1 MGVDYRQDKG
11 GGEVIYLDN
20 AASAPVLECARKAAE
35 PFLWECCGNPSSIH
49 SEGRRAALALIEARE
64 KCAAAIGAK
73 PEEIVFT
80 SGGTESDNMA
90 IRQAALLG
98 MSSGKRRIV
107 ASAIEHPAVLNTCKS
122 LEKQGFEVRNIGV
135 DSNGYINM
143 EQARELITPETAV
156 VSVMTANNE
165 VGTIQPIRELSG
177 LCRERGVLFHT
188 DAVQAAGH
196 IPIDVKDIGCDMM
209 SVSAHKLGGLRGAGL
224 LYIRNGVELQPFIC
238 GGGQESGMRSGTE
251 NTAAIVSMGAAMEEA
266 CRDIS
271 GRSGRIS
278 VLRDRLI
285 AGLLEIPGCRLNGGI
300 SPRLCGN
307 VNVSFAGVEGESLV
321 LGLDIRGVCASSGS
335 ACSSG
340 NEQPSHTLRAMRVP
354 DEMLKG
360 SLRLTLSEFNTAD
373 DVEIAVRAVRE
384 TVETLR
390 ELRGWKG

>member
-1 MGVDYRQDKG
+1 M
-11 GGEVIYLDN
+11 IYLDN
-20 AASAPVLECARKAAE
+20 AASTPVLDCARRAAE

-90 IRQAALLG
+90 LRQAALLG
-98 MSSGKRRIV
+98 MASGKRRIV

-122 LEKQGFEVRNIGV
+122 LELQRFEVRLIGV
-135 DSNGYINM
+135 DGNGYVDM

-156 VSVMTANNE
+156 VSVMAANNE
-165 VGTIQPIRELSG
+165 VGTIQPVRELAE
-177 LCRERGVLFHT
+177 LCRQRGVLFHT

-196 IPIDVKDIGCDMM
+196 IPLDVKELGCDMM
-209 SVSAHKLGGLRGAGL
+209 SVSAHKLGGMRGAGL
-224 LYIRNGVELQPFIC
+224 LYIREGLELQPLIC
-238 GGGQESGMRSGTE
+238 GGGQENGLRSGTE
-251 NTAAIVSMGAAMEEA
+251 NTAAVVSMGAAMEEA

-271 GRSGRIS
+271 GSAGRIS
-278 VLRDRLI
+278 ALRDRLI
-285 AGLLEIPGCRLNGGI
+285 AGLLDIPGSRLNGGV

-340 NEQPSHTLRAMRVP
+340 NELPSHVLRAIGVP
-354 DEMLKG
+354 EDMLKG
-360 SLRLTLSEFNTAD
+360 SLRLTLSELNTAD
-373 DVEIAVRAVRE
+373 EVESAIRAVRE

>member
-1 MGVDYRQDKG
+1 M
-11 GGEVIYLDN
+11 IYLDN
-20 AASAPVLECARKAAE
+20 AASAPVLECARRAAE
-35 PFLWECCGNPSSIH
+35 PFLWDCCGNPSSIH

-64 KCAAAIGAK
+64 KCAAALGAE

-98 MSSGKRRIV
+98 VASGKRRVI
-107 ASAIEHPAVLNTCKS
+107 ASAIEHPAVLNTCRS
-122 LEKQGFEVRNIGV
+122 LEKEGFEVRIIGV
-135 DSNGYINM
+135 DGNGYIDI
-143 EQARELITPETAV
+143 EQARQLITPDTAV
-156 VSVMTANNE
+156 VSVMAANNE
-165 VGTIQPIRELSG
+165 VGTIQPITELSG

-196 IPIDVKDIGCDMM
+196 IPMDVKDIGCDMM

-224 LYIRNGVELQPFIC
+224 LYIRNGVELQPLIC
-238 GGGQESGMRSGTE
+238 GGGQENGMRSGTE
-251 NTAAIVSMGAAMEEA
+251 NTAAVVSMGAALEYS
-266 CRDIS
+266 CKDIS

-278 VLRDRLI
+278 ALRDRLI
-285 AGLLEIPGCRLNGGI
+285 AGLLDIPGSRLNGGI

-340 NEQPSHTLRAMRVP
+340 NELPSHVLRAMGVP
-354 DEMLKG
+354 EDMLKG

-373 DVEIAVRAVRE
+373 EVESAIQAVRE

>member
-1 MGVDYRQDKG
+1 M
-11 GGEVIYLDN
+11 IYLDN

-64 KCAAAIGAK
+64 KCAAALGAE
-73 PEEIVFT
+73 PDEIVFT

-90 IRQAALLG
+90 VRQAALLG
-98 MSSGKRRIV
+98 MASGKRRVV
-107 ASAIEHPAVLNTCKS
+107 ASAIEHPAVLNTCRL
-122 LEKQGFEVRNIGV
+122 LENQGFEVRLIGV
-135 DSNGYINM
+135 DGDGYLDM
-143 EQARELITPETAV
+143 EQARRLITPDTAV
-156 VSVMTANNE
+156 VSVMAANNE
-165 VGTIQPIRELSG
+165 VGTIQPIRELSA
-177 LCRERGVLFHT
+177 LCRERCVLFHT

-196 IPIDVKDIGCDMM
+196 IPLDVKNIGCDMM

-224 LYIRNGVELQPFIC
+224 LYIRNGVGLQPLIC
-238 GGGQESGMRSGTE
+238 GGGQENGLRSGTE
-251 NTAAIVSMGAAMEEA
+251 NTAAIAAMGAAVEYS
-266 CRDIS
+266 CKDINR
-271 GRSGRIS
+271 RSERVS
-278 VLRDRLI
+278 ALRDRLL
-285 AGLLEIPGCRLNGGI
+285 AGLLDIPGSRLNGGI

-340 NEQPSHTLRAMRVP
+340 NELPSHVLRAMGVP
-354 DEMLKG
+354 EDMLKG
-360 SLRLTLSEFNTAD
+360 SLRLTLSEFNTAGG
-373 DVEIAVRAVRE
+373 VESAIRAVRE

>member
-1 MGVDYRQDKG
+1 M
-11 GGEVIYLDN
+11 IYLDN

-64 KCAAAIGAK
+64 KCAAALGAE

-90 IRQAALLG
+90 VRQAALLG
-98 MSSGKRRIV
+98 MASGKRRVV
-107 ASAIEHPAVLNTCKS
+107 ASAIEHPAVLNTCRS
-122 LEKQGFEVRNIGV
+122 LENQGFEVRLIGV
-135 DSNGYINM
+135 DGDGYLDM
-143 EQARELITPETAV
+143 EQARRLITPDTAV
-156 VSVMTANNE
+156 VSVMAANNE
-165 VGTIQPIRELSG
+165 VGTIQPIRELSA

-196 IPIDVKDIGCDMM
+196 IPLDVKNIGCDMM

-224 LYIRNGVELQPFIC
+224 LYIRNGVGLQPLIC
-238 GGGQESGMRSGTE
+238 GGGQENGLRSGTE
-251 NTAAIVSMGAAMEEA
+251 NTAAIAAMGAAVEYS
-266 CRDIS
+266 CKDINR
-271 GRSGRIS
+271 RSERIS
-278 VLRDRLI
+278 ALRDRLI
-285 AGLLEIPGCRLNGGI
+285 AGLLDIPESRLNGGI

-340 NEQPSHTLRAMRVP
+340 NELPSHVLRAMGVP
-354 DEMLKG
+354 EDMLKG
-360 SLRLTLSEFNTAD
+360 SLRLTLSEFNTAGE
-373 DVEIAVRAVRE
+373 VESAIRAVRE

>member
-1 MGVDYRQDKG
+1 M
-11 GGEVIYLDN
+11 IYLDN

-64 KCAAAIGAK
+64 KCASAIGAK

-90 IRQAALLG
+90 LRQAAMLG
-98 MSSGKRRIV
+98 MASGKRRVV
-107 ASAIEHPAVLNTCKS
+107 ASAIEHPAVLNTCRS
-122 LEKQGFEVRNIGV
+122 LELQGFEVRLIGV
-135 DSNGYINM
+135 DGNGYVDI

-156 VSVMTANNE
+156 VSVMAANNE

-224 LYIRNGVELQPFIC
+224 LYIREGLELQPFIC
-238 GGGQESGMRSGTE
+238 GGGQENGMRSGTE

-285 AGLLEIPGCRLNGGI
+285 AGLLEIPGSRLNGGI

>member
-1 MGVDYRQDKG
+1 M
-11 GGEVIYLDN
+11 IYLDN

-64 KCAAAIGAK
+64 KCAAALGAE

-90 IRQAALLG
+90 VRQAALLG
-98 MSSGKRRIV
+98 MASGKRRVV
-107 ASAIEHPAVLNTCKS
+107 ASAIEHPAVLNTCRS
-122 LEKQGFEVRNIGV
+122 LENQGFEVRLIGV
-135 DSNGYINM
+135 DGDGYLDM
-143 EQARELITPETAV
+143 EQARRLITPDTAV
-156 VSVMTANNE
+156 VSVMAANNE
-165 VGTIQPIRELSG
+165 VGTIQPIRELSA

-196 IPIDVKDIGCDMM
+196 IPLDVKNIGCDMM

-224 LYIRNGVELQPFIC
+224 LYIRNGVGLQPLIC
-238 GGGQESGMRSGTE
+238 GGGQENGLRSGTE
-251 NTAAIVSMGAAMEEA
+251 NTAAIAAMGAAVEYS
-266 CRDIS
+266 CKDIN
-271 GRSGRIS
+271 GRSERIS
-278 VLRDRLI
+278 ALRDRLL
-285 AGLLEIPGCRLNGGI
+285 AGLLDIPGSRLNGGI

-340 NEQPSHTLRAMRVP
+340 NELPSHVLRAMGVP
-354 DEMLKG
+354 EDMLKG
-360 SLRLTLSEFNTAD
+360 SLRLTLSEFNTAGE
-373 DVEIAVRAVRE
+373 VESAVLAVRE

>member
-1 MGVDYRQDKG
+1 M
-11 GGEVIYLDN
+11 IYLDN

-35 PFLWECCGNPSSIH
+35 QFLWECCGNPSSIH

-64 KCAAAIGAK
+64 KCAAVFGAE

-90 IRQAALLG
+90 VRQAALLG
-98 MSSGKRRIV
+98 MASGKRRVV
-107 ASAIEHPAVLNTCKS
+107 ASAIEHPAVLNTCRS
-122 LEKQGFEVRNIGV
+122 LESQGFEVRLIGV
-135 DSNGYINM
+135 DGDGYLDM
-143 EQARELITPETAV
+143 EQARRLITPDTAV
-156 VSVMTANNE
+156 VSVMAANNE
-165 VGTIQPIRELSG
+165 VGTIQPIRELSA

-196 IPIDVKDIGCDMM
+196 IPLDVKNIGCDMM

-224 LYIRNGVELQPFIC
+224 LYIQNGVGLQPLIC
-238 GGGQESGMRSGTE
+238 GGGQENGLRSGTE
-251 NTAAIVSMGAAMEEA
+251 NTAAIAAMGAAVEYS
-266 CRDIS
+266 CKDINR
-271 GRSGRIS
+271 RSERIS
-278 VLRDRLI
+278 ALRDRLL
-285 AGLLEIPGCRLNGGI
+285 AGLLDIPGSRLNGGI

-321 LGLDIRGVCASSGS
+321 LGLDIQGVCASSGS

-340 NEQPSHTLRAMRVP
+340 NELPSHVLRAMGVP
-354 DEMLKG
+354 EDMLKG
-360 SLRLTLSEFNTAD
+360 SLRLTLSEFNTAGE
-373 DVEIAVRAVRE
+373 VESAIRAVRE

>member
-1 MGVDYRQDKG
+1 M
-11 GGEVIYLDN
+11 IYIDN
-20 AASAPVLECARKAAE
+20 AASTPVLDCARRAAE

-49 SEGRRAALALIEARE
+49 SEGRREALALIEARE

-90 IRQAALLG
+90 LRQAALLG
-98 MSSGKRRIV
+98 MASGKRRIV

-122 LEKQGFEVRNIGV
+122 LELQGFEVRLIGV
-135 DSNGYINM
+135 DGNGYVDM

-156 VSVMTANNE
+156 VSVMAANNE
-165 VGTIQPIRELSG
+165 VGTIQPVRELAE
-177 LCRERGVLFHT
+177 LCRQRGVLFHT

-196 IPIDVKDIGCDMM
+196 IPLDVKELGCDMM
-209 SVSAHKLGGLRGAGL
+209 SVSAHKLGGMRGAGL
-224 LYIRNGVELQPFIC
+224 LYIRKGLELQPLIC
-238 GGGQESGMRSGTE
+238 GGGQENGLRSGTE
-251 NTAAIVSMGAAMEEA
+251 NTAAVVSMGAAMEEA

-271 GRSGRIS
+271 GSAGRIS
-278 VLRDRLI
+278 ALRDRLI
-285 AGLLEIPGCRLNGGI
+285 AGLLDIPGSRLNGGV

-340 NEQPSHTLRAMRVP
+340 NELPSHVLRAMGVP
-354 DEMLKG
+354 EDMLKG
-360 SLRLTLSEFNTAD
+360 SLRLTLSELNTAD
-373 DVEIAVRAVRE
+373 EVESAIRAVRE

>member
-1 MGVDYRQDKG
+1 M
-11 GGEVIYLDN
+11 IYLDN
-20 AASAPVLECARKAAE
+20 AASTPVLDRARRAAE

-90 IRQAALLG
+90 LRQAAMLG
-98 MSSGKRRIV
+98 MASGKRRIV
-107 ASAIEHPAVLNTCKS
+107 ASAIEHPAVLNTCRS
-122 LEKQGFEVRNIGV
+122 LELQGFEVRLIGV
-135 DSNGYINM
+135 DGNGYVDM

-156 VSVMTANNE
+156 VSVMAANNE
-165 VGTIQPIRELSG
+165 VGTIQPVRELAE
-177 LCRERGVLFHT
+177 LCRQRGVLFHT

-196 IPIDVKDIGCDMM
+196 IPLDVKELGCDMM
-209 SVSAHKLGGLRGAGL
+209 SVSAHKLGGMRGAGL
-224 LYIRNGVELQPFIC
+224 LYIREGLELQPLIC
-238 GGGQESGMRSGTE
+238 GGGQENGLRSGTE
-251 NTAAIVSMGAAMEEA
+251 NTAAVVSMGAAMEEA

-271 GRSGRIS
+271 GSAGRIS
-278 VLRDRLI
+278 ALRDRLI
-285 AGLLEIPGCRLNGGI
+285 AGLLDIPGSRLNGGV

-340 NEQPSHTLRAMRVP
+340 NELPSHVLRAMGVP
-354 DEMLKG
+354 EDMLKG

-373 DVEIAVRAVRE
+373 EVESAILAVRE

>member
-1 MGVDYRQDKG
+1 M
-11 GGEVIYLDN
+11 IYLDN
-20 AASAPVLECARKAAE
+20 AASTPVLDCARRAAE

-64 KCAAAIGAK
+64 KCAAAVGAK

-90 IRQAALLG
+90 LRQAAMLG
-98 MSSGKRRIV
+98 MASGKRRIV
-107 ASAIEHPAVLNTCKS
+107 ASAIEHPAVLNTCRS
-122 LEKQGFEVRNIGV
+122 LELQGFEVRLIGV
-135 DSNGYINM
+135 DGNGYVDM

-156 VSVMTANNE
+156 VSVMAANNE
-165 VGTIQPIRELSG
+165 VGTIQPVRELAE
-177 LCRERGVLFHT
+177 LCRQRGVLFHT

-196 IPIDVKDIGCDMM
+196 IPLDVKELGCDMM
-209 SVSAHKLGGLRGAGL
+209 SVSAHKLGGMRGAGL
-224 LYIRNGVELQPFIC
+224 LYIREGLELQPLIC
-238 GGGQESGMRSGTE
+238 GGGQENGLRSGTE
-251 NTAAIVSMGAAMEEA
+251 NTAAVVSMGASMEEA

-271 GRSGRIS
+271 GSAGRIS
-278 VLRDRLI
+278 SLRDRLI
-285 AGLLEIPGCRLNGGI
+285 AGLLDIPGSRLNGGV

-340 NEQPSHTLRAMRVP
+340 NELPSHVLRAMGVP
-354 DEMLKG
+354 EDMLKG
-360 SLRLTLSEFNTAD
+360 SLRLTLSELNTAD
-373 DVEIAVRAVRE
+373 EVESAIRAVRE

>member
-1 MGVDYRQDKG
+1 M
-11 GGEVIYLDN
+11 IYLDN
-20 AASAPVLECARKAAE
+20 AASTPVLDRARRAAE

-64 KCAAAIGAK
+64 KCAAAVGAK

-90 IRQAALLG
+90 LRQALLG
-98 MSSGKRRIV
+98 MASGKRRIV
-107 ASAIEHPAVLNTCKS
+107 ASAIEHPAVLNTCRS
-122 LEKQGFEVRNIGV
+122 LELQGFEVRLIGV
-135 DSNGYINM
+135 DGNGYVDM

-156 VSVMTANNE
+156 VSVMAANNE
-165 VGTIQPIRELSG
+165 VGTIQPVRELAE
-177 LCRERGVLFHT
+177 LCRQRGVLLHT

-196 IPIDVKDIGCDMM
+196 IPLDVKELGCDMM
-209 SVSAHKLGGLRGAGL
+209 SVSAHKLGGMRGAGL
-224 LYIRNGVELQPFIC
+224 LYIREGLELQPLIC
-238 GGGQESGMRSGTE
+238 GGGQENGLRSGTE
-251 NTAAIVSMGAAMEEA
+251 NTAAVVSMGAAMEEA

-271 GRSGRIS
+271 GSAGRIS
-278 VLRDRLI
+278 ALRDRLI
-285 AGLLEIPGCRLNGGI
+285 AGLLDIPGSRLNGGV

-340 NEQPSHTLRAMRVP
+340 NELPSHVLRAMGVP
-354 DEMLKG
+354 EDMLKG
-360 SLRLTLSEFNTAD
+360 SLRLTLSELNTAD
-373 DVEIAVRAVRE
+373 EVESAIRAVRE

>member
-1 MGVDYRQDKG
+1 M
-11 GGEVIYLDN
+11 IYLDN
-20 AASAPVLECARKAAE
+20 AASTPVLDRARRAAE

-64 KCAAAIGAK
+64 KCAAAVGAK

-90 IRQAALLG
+90 LRQAALLG
-98 MSSGKRRIV
+98 MASGKRRIV
-107 ASAIEHPAVLNTCKS
+107 ASAIEHPAVLNTCRS
-122 LEKQGFEVRNIGV
+122 LELQGFEVRLIGV
-135 DSNGYINM
+135 DGNGYVDM

-156 VSVMTANNE
+156 VSVMAANNE
-165 VGTIQPIRELSG
+165 VGTIQPVRELAEF
-177 LCRERGVLFHT
+177 CRRRGVLFHT
-188 DAVQAAGH
+188 DAVQAAGY
-196 IPIDVKDIGCDMM
+196 IPLDVKELGCDMM
-209 SVSAHKLGGLRGAGL
+209 SVSAHKLGGMRGAGL
-224 LYIRNGVELQPFIC
+224 LYIREGLELQPLIC
-238 GGGQESGMRSGTE
+238 GGGQENGLRSGTE
-251 NTAAIVSMGAAMEEA
+251 NTAAVVSMGAAMEEA

-271 GRSGRIS
+271 GSAGRIS
-278 VLRDRLI
+278 ALRDRLI
-285 AGLLEIPGCRLNGGI
+285 AGLLDIPGSRLNGGV

-321 LGLDIRGVCASSGS
+321 LGLDIRGVCVSSGS

-340 NEQPSHTLRAMRVP
+340 NELPSHVLRAMGVP
-354 DEMLKG
+354 EDMLKG

-373 DVEIAVRAVRE
+373 EVESAILAVRE

>member
-1 MGVDYRQDKG
+1 M
-11 GGEVIYLDN
+11 IYLDN

-64 KCAAAIGAK
+64 KCAAAFGAE

-90 IRQAALLG
+90 VRQAALLG
-98 MSSGKRRIV
+98 MASGKRRVV
-107 ASAIEHPAVLNTCKS
+107 ASAIEHPAVLNTCRS
-122 LEKQGFEVRNIGV
+122 LESQGFEVRLIGV
-135 DSNGYINM
+135 DGDGYLDM
-143 EQARELITPETAV
+143 EQARRLITPDIAV
-156 VSVMTANNE
+156 VSVMAANNE
-165 VGTIQPIRELSG
+165 VGTIQPIRELSA

-196 IPIDVKDIGCDMM
+196 IPLDVKNIGCDMM

-224 LYIRNGVELQPFIC
+224 LYIRNGVGLQPLIC
-238 GGGQESGMRSGTE
+238 GGGQENGLRSGTE
-251 NTAAIVSMGAAMEEA
+251 NTAAIAAMGAAVEYS
-266 CRDIS
+266 CKNIKR
-271 GRSGRIS
+271 RSERIS
-278 VLRDRLI
+278 ALRDRLI
-285 AGLLEIPGCRLNGGI
+285 AGLLDIPGSRLNGGI

-340 NEQPSHTLRAMRVP
+340 NELPSHVLRAMGVP
-354 DEMLKG
+354 EDMLKG
-360 SLRLTLSEFNTAD
+360 SLRLTLSEFNTAGE
-373 DVEIAVRAVRE
+373 VESAIRAVRE
-384 TVETLR
+384 TVKTLR

>member
-1 MGVDYRQDKG
+1 M
-11 GGEVIYLDN
+11 IYLDN
-20 AASAPVLECARKAAE
+20 AASTPVLDRARRAAE

-64 KCAAAIGAK
+64 KCAAAVGAK

-90 IRQAALLG
+90 LRQAALLG
-98 MSSGKRRIV
+98 MASGKRRIV
-107 ASAIEHPAVLNTCKS
+107 ASAIEHPAVLNTCRS
-122 LEKQGFEVRNIGV
+122 LELQGFEVRLIGV
-135 DSNGYINM
+135 DGNGYVDT

-156 VSVMTANNE
+156 VSVMAANNE
-165 VGTIQPIRELSG
+165 VGTIQPVRELAE
-177 LCRERGVLFHT
+177 LCRQRGVLFHT

-196 IPIDVKDIGCDMM
+196 IPLDVKELGCDMM
-209 SVSAHKLGGLRGAGL
+209 SVSAHKLGGMRGAGL
-224 LYIRNGVELQPFIC
+224 LYIREGLELQPLIC
-238 GGGQESGMRSGTE
+238 GGGQENGLRSGTE
-251 NTAAIVSMGAAMEEA
+251 NTAAVVSMGAAMEEA

-271 GRSGRIS
+271 GSAGRIS
-278 VLRDRLI
+278 ALRDRLI
-285 AGLLEIPGCRLNGGI
+285 AGLLDIPGSRLNGGV

-340 NEQPSHTLRAMRVP
+340 NELPSHVLRAMGVP
-354 DEMLKG
+354 EDMLKG
-360 SLRLTLSEFNTAD
+360 SLRLTLSELNTAD
-373 DVEIAVRAVRE
+373 EVESAIRAVRE